1 MDAEYDWFWEETD
14 VFDGESERSVEEEA
28 PADGETG
35 NVGQT
40 AAES

>member
-1 MDAEYDWFWEETD
+1 M
-14 VFDGESERSVEEEA
+14 FDGESERSVEEA
-28 PADGETG
+28 SADGETG